1 MWGSN
6 ARRQGMMHRR
16 PSGGS
21 RRGLN
26 RTFGA
31 RGAESGFLVKIGVK
45 VAERWFVMAGIVLL
59 GGIAAAGLIVAI
71 YAAWL
76 FHDLPDAT
84 ELADYRPPTATR
96 VYAGDG
102 TLIGEFSDE
111 RRIYVPYEQ
120 IPTPVV
126 QAFLAAEDR
135 NFFQHGGIDVSGLG
149 RAMFKNV
156 FNAVSGRRLEGG
168 STITQQVAKNVLL
181 TSESSLN
188 RKLKEAILSSRL
200 EGVLTKEQILE
211 LYLNEIFLGYRSYG
225 VASAAYNYFGKNLSQ
240 LTPDEAAFLAAL
252 PKGPNNYHPR
262 RHPGAAKGRRDWVL
276 GEMRQNNFLTEA
288 QYQEAV
294 ARPLTTNAA
303 PQRAAYRDADF
314 FVEEARRRAIA
325 LFGKDDVNG
334 GGYYMRTTLDPT
346 LQSAARNALM
356 RGLENYDRRH
366 GWRGP
371 WGTTDFAPGWQQA
384 ALRRTIPA
392 ERRSWQAAAVESV
405 AGNTVRVRTAR
416 DDRTGNLIASDAAW
430 ANANRQ
436 LRRGDL
442 IFVEPQNGSFALK
455 QVPAVNGAL
464 VAIEPQ
470 SGRVLAM
477 VGGYSYALSSFNR
490 ATQARRQPGSAFK
503 PIVYAAALEGDF
515 TPASIVLDAP
525 ISFAGGPNG
534 SRWTPENYSRQYYG
548 PQTLRRGLELS
559 RNVMTVRLAQQVG
572 MTNVV
577 DLGRRMG
584 VSDRLQPNLSV
595 SLGAGE
601 TTPYDLTAAY
611 AAFVNGGRRIEPYL
625 IEMVQDRNG
634 ETIYRADRRQ
644 CRDCGRGFS
653 GQESPRL
660 QDRGTQVIDPITAY
674 QISSMLEGVV
684 QRGTAASAR
693 GLGRWV
699 GGKTGTTNEYRSAWF
714 VGFTTDIVVG
724 VFIGFDDNRSL
735 GGGEAGASTAV
746 PVFTEF
752 MTAALKERPA
762 RPFVRPKNAI
772 FRTVNGIEEAFRPG
786 TERRVQETPAEEIP
800 EGPQRYVD
808 VLRREA
814 EEKTGTPA
822 APPVAAPPPPAPKK
836 EPAEDLSGLY

>member
-1 MWGSN
+1 M
-6 ARRQGMMHRR
+6 
-16 PSGGS
+16 
-21 RRGLN
+21 
-26 RTFGA
+26 
-31 RGAESGFLVKIGVK
+31 K
-45 VAERWFVMAGIVLL
+45 VAERWFVMAGIGLL
-59 GGIAAAGLIVAI
+59 GAIALAGLLVAI

-76 FHDLPDAT
+76 FHDLPDASD
-84 ELADYRPPTATR
+84 LADYRPPTATR

-120 IPTPVV
+120 VPLPVV

-135 NFFQHGGIDVSGLG
+135 NFFQHGGIDVSGIG
-149 RAMFKNV
+149 RAMFKNL
-156 FNAVSGRRLEGG
+156 FNVVAGRRLEGG

-181 TSESSLN
+181 NAESSLN

-200 EGVLTKEQILE
+200 EATLSKEQILE

-225 VASAAYNYFGKNLSQ
+225 VASAAYNYFGKSLSQ

-262 RHPGAAKGRRDWVL
+262 RHPAAAKGRRDWVL
-276 GEMRQNNFLTEA
+276 GEMAQNGWLTQAELTA
-288 QYQEAV
+288 AR
-294 ARPLTTNAA
+294 ARPLRANDA

-314 FVEEARRRAIA
+314 FVEEARRRAIG
-325 LFGKDDVNG
+325 LFGREDVNG
-334 GGYYMRTTLDPT
+334 GGYYMRTTLDPQ
-346 LQSAARNALM
+346 LQSAARDALM
-356 RGLENYDRRH
+356 KGLENYDRRH

-371 WGTTDFAPGWQQA
+371 WGTTDFAPGWQQQ
-384 ALRRTIPA
+384 ALKKTLPA
-392 ERRSWQAAAVESV
+392 ERRSWQAAAIESV
-405 AGNTVRVRTAR
+405 AGNNVRVLTAR
-416 DDRTGNLIASDAAW
+416 DGRSGSLIVEDAAW

-436 LRRGDL
+436 LRRGDM
-442 IFVEPQNGSFALK
+442 IFVEPRGGQFALK

-503 PIVYAAALEGDF
+503 PFVYATALEGDF
-515 TPASIVLDAP
+515 TPASIILDAP

-534 SRWTPENYSRQYYG
+534 GRWTPENYSREYYG

-572 MTNVV
+572 MRQVV
-577 DLGRRMG
+577 DLSRRLG
-584 VSDRLQPNLSV
+584 VSERLQPNLSV

-611 AAFVNGGRRIEPYL
+611 SAFVNGGRRIEPYL

-644 CRDCGRGFS
+644 CRDCSRGFS
-653 GQESPRL
+653 GQASPRL
-660 QDRGTQVIDPITAY
+660 PDRGTQVIDPITAY

-735 GGGEAGASTAV
+735 GSGETGAATPV
-746 PVFTEF
+746 PVFVDF
-752 MTAALKERPA
+752 MTEALKQRPA
-762 RPFVRPKNAI
+762 RPFVRPRGAI
-772 FRTVNGIEEAFRPG
+772 FRSVNGIEEAFRPG
-786 TERRVQETPAEEIP
+786 TERRREEEQRRREP
-800 EGPQRYVD
+800 VAPVGPQNYND
-808 VLRREA
+808 VIRREA
-814 EEKTGTPA
+814 EDR
-822 APPVAAPPPPAPKK
+822 APPPAAAPPPVVAPPPPKK